1 MSVAGRSACGGPRGF
16 AGARKR
22 SRAAAWVPR
31 QVEFIKNEEYK
42 YVRLLGAF
50 YLRMVG
56 KPLDV
61 YQYLEAR
68 KRIGKRGMTS
78 VSALR

>member
-1 MSVAGRSACGGPRGF
+1 M
-16 AGARKR
+16 
-22 SRAAAWVPR
+22 
-31 QVEFIKNEEYK
+31 EFIKNEEYK